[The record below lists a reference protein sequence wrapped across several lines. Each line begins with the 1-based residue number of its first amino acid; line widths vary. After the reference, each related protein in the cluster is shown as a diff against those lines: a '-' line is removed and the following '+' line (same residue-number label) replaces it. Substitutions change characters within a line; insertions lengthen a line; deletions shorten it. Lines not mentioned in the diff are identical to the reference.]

1 MFSTNKILITGT
13 KSGLGKYI
21 FRNTNNSISLTR
33 ENRTDVIKDEYDLI
47 IHCAFHSDR
56 DDKINDY
63 YDYVDSNILLTDELV
78 NLKHNRFVY
87 ISSLAV
93 YDKDNFT
100 YKHTKLCAEAIVNKK
115 ANNPLIIRVPAMLGI
130 DIRPNT
136 LFRIL
141 KEDKPKLTLSGES
154 TFNYV
159 LHSDVKQFA
168 LNNKHKGIVDF
179 VPDGNVTLK
188 KVNEILDGNAIFGDY
203 KFITPEIKDG
213 VNWKSSEQVINKFK
227 ELV

>member
-1 MFSTNKILITGT
+1 MNSKNLFTGT

-21 FRNTNNSISLTR
+21 FQNTNNSISLTR

-93 YDKDNFT
+93 YDKDNVT

-179 VPDGNVTLK
+179 VSDGNVTLK